1 MKHSNQFAPFLFSI
15 VCAKIKKLKE
25 GMTYMNV
32 LSRNIMAGIWALI
45 LGEVLAYITGQLE
58 GLTPDYKLVGI
69 LAVVMALIA
78 VNAVTAITESA
89 NPAKDDKK
97 SFSLIFNV
105 KRISDITSLIL
116 FMFTYYLVWRE
127 TYSKRLC
134 MFSPPA
140 NKFGVGNPM

>member
-1 MKHSNQFAPFLFSI
+1 MKHSNWFASFPSPAL
-15 VCAKIKKLKE
+15 CAKIKELKE

-58 GLTPDYKLVGI
+58 GMTPDYTMVGI

-89 NPAKDDKK
+89 NPAKD
-97 SFSLIFNV
+97 
-105 KRISDITSLIL
+105 
-116 FMFTYYLVWRE
+116 
-127 TYSKRLC
+127 
-134 MFSPPA
+134 
-140 NKFGVGNPM
+140 NK

>member
-1 MKHSNQFAPFLFSI
+1 MKHSNQFSPFLFSI

-89 NPAKDDKK
+89 NPAKDK
-97 SFSLIFNV
+97 
-105 KRISDITSLIL
+105 
-116 FMFTYYLVWRE
+116 
-127 TYSKRLC
+127 
-134 MFSPPA
+134 
-140 NKFGVGNPM
+140 NK